1 MSNVDPVYTVSEAS
15 RVAGV
20 SVATVRRR
28 LEDGMTGAYREG
40 NGPRASWRIPRQ
52 ALVNGGLL
60 AGEPTEEQALTSYDY
75 ERIIAAKE
83 EVIDSLRSLIAS
95 QEHRLSLQSDL
106 LACMER
112 ALEEAPSDYAT
123 VTELRNHV

>member
-1 MSNVDPVYTVSEAS
+1 
-15 RVAGV
+15 
-20 SVATVRRR
+20 
-28 LEDGMTGAYREG
+28 MTGAYREG